1 MVIPKQMSLP
11 HEITAFL
18 TDGARRAGVNNFQP
32 DDDLFALG
40 VLDSFS
46 LVDLVS
52 VIEQTLGVTVPDSDV
67 QPANFRTAE
76 SIQHYLGQKR

>member
-1 MVIPKQMSLP
+1 MSLP
-11 HEITAFL
+11 HQITAFL
-18 TDGARRAGVNNFQP
+18 TDGARRAGVNTFQP

-52 VIEQTLGVTVPDSDV
+52 MIEQTLDLKVPDADV

-76 SIQHYLGQKR
+76 SIQHYLSQKR